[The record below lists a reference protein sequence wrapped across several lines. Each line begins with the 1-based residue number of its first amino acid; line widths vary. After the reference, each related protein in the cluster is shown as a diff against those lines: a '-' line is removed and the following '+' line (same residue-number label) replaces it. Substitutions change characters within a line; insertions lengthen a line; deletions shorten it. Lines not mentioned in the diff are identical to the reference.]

1 MRDVTLALVQF
12 HPQLGAVNDNLDRMG
27 KMIQQI
33 CTTQRVNLILFPE
46 LATTGYENGV
56 KFTEL
61 AEPLPGYTSNFLGK
75 LAGDFHVWI
84 ATGMVVK
91 HKIESVI
98 YDSAV
103 LIGPDGE
110 VAGEYRKVHLKGEE
124 KMAFRAGFKFPV
136 LETDFGMVG
145 MMLGWDLAFP
155 EVARSLALEGAE
167 LLLVLANWEAPHVEE
182 WKTYLLARAYENS
195 VFVAGANRIGD
206 EYTYSFFGET
216 MLIGPR
222 GELYGQVPRNAENNL
237 PQEGW
242 ALAKIDL
249 DLVKKYR
256 EELQLFQARQ
266 PSAYR
271 AVVKPY

>member
-1 MRDVTLALVQF
+1 MRDVTIALVQF
-12 HPQLGAVNDNLDRMG
+12 HPQLGAVADNLERMG

-56 KFTEL
+56 KFTDL
-61 AEPLPGYTSNFLGK
+61 AEPIPGQTSSLLGQM
-75 LAGDFHVWI
+75 AGDYHTWI

-91 HKIESVI
+91 HKVESVI
-98 YDSAV
+98 YNSAILV
-103 LIGPDGE
+103 GPDGE

-124 KMAFRAGFKFPV
+124 KMAFRPGFKFPV
-136 LETDFGMVG
+136 FETDFGNVG
-145 MMLGWDLAFP
+145 MLLGWDLAFP
-155 EVARSLALEGAE
+155 EAARALALDGAE
-167 LLLVLANWEAPHVEE
+167 LLLVPANWEAPNVEE
-182 WKTYLLARAYENS
+182 WKTVLLARAYENS
-195 VFVAGANRIGD
+195 IFVGGANRIGD

-216 MLIGPR
+216 MVIGPR
-222 GELYGQVPRNAENNL
+222 GELYAQVPRDEETNS

-242 ALAKIDL
+242 AMSEIDL

-266 PSAYR
+266 PGAYR
-271 AVVKPY
+271 SVVKPY

>member
-1 MRDVTLALVQF
+1 MRDVSIALVQF

-33 CTTQRVNLILFPE
+33 CTTQRVNLIVFPE

-56 KFTEL
+56 NFTDL
-61 AEPLPGYTSNFLGK
+61 AEQLPGYTSNFLGK
-75 LAGDFHVWI
+75 LAGDFHTWI
-84 ATGMVVK
+84 VTGMVLK
-91 HKIESVI
+91 HKVESVI
-98 YDSAV
+98 YNAAI

-136 LETDFGMVG
+136 FETDFGNLG
-145 MMLGWDLAFP
+145 ILLGWDLAFP
-155 EVARSLALEGAE
+155 ETARALALDGAE
-167 LLLVLANWEAPHVEE
+167 LIVVPANWEAPNLEE
-182 WKTYLLARAYENS
+182 WKTYLLARAYENA
-195 VFVAGANRIGD
+195 VFVGGANRIGD

-216 MLIGPR
+216 LILGPR
-222 GELYGQVPRNAENNL
+222 GELYGQVPRDEENNL

-242 ALAKIDL
+242 ALGKLDL

-266 PSAYR
+266 PTAYR
-271 AVVKPY
+271 SVVKPY